1 MTKTVLSITTSL
13 SIAGVCLYEKEP
25 LEIENVREVLDNK
38 VETKSDFNKPILV
51 RPNVVFAKQITYAD
65 KSVSLKIEGLDWDQ
79 EMLEGVKFFEGFRP
93 KPYFCCAGVKTIGY
107 GCTDKNIVS
116 RGVISENSASYILNK
131 NLKIIQCKVLEE
143 VNVPLSDSQLC
154 ALTSFAYNVGMSN
167 LKKLINGP
175 NRLNEG
181 NYESVENIMPKY
193 RIAAGKVRKGLVKR
207 RAWEVSL
214 WKGEPINLAEH

>member
-1 MTKTVLSITTSL
+1 MMKTPLFIATLST
-13 SIAGVCLYEKEP
+13 IAGVCLYEKEP
-25 LEIENVREVLDNK
+25 LEIEAVREVA
-38 VETKSDFNKPILV
+38 ETKADFNKPILV
-51 RPNVVFAKQITYAD
+51 RPNVEQITYVD
-65 KSVSLKIEGLDWDQ
+65 KLVSLKIEKDWEQ
-79 EMLEGVKFFEGFRP
+79 EMLKGVKFFEGFRS

-116 RGVISENSASYILNK
+116 RGVISENKASDILHK
-131 NLKIIQCKVLEE
+131 NLKIIQNKVLEE
-143 VNVPLSDSQLC
+143 VNVPLSDYQLG
-154 ALTSFAYNVGMSN
+154 ALTSFAYNVGISN

-193 RIAAGKVRKGLVKR
+193 RIAAGKVRKGLEKR

-214 WKGEPINLAEH
+214 WKGEPTNLAKR

>member
-1 MTKTVLSITTSL
+1 MLMTKTILFIATLS
-13 SIAGVCLYEKEP
+13 SIVGVCLYEKESP
-25 LEIENVREVLDNK
+25 EIETVREVVDNK

-51 RPNVVFAKQITYAD
+51 RPNVVFVQQISYVD
-65 KSVSLKIEGLDWDQ
+65 KSVSLKIENLNWEQ
-79 EMLEGVKFFEGFRP
+79 EMLKGVKFFEGFRS

-116 RGVISENSASYILNK
+116 RGVISENKASDILHK
-131 NLKIIQCKVLEE
+131 NLKIIQGKVLEE

-154 ALTSFAYNVGMSN
+154 ALTSFAYNVGISN

-193 RIAAGKVRKGLVKR
+193 RIAGGKVRKGLEKR

-214 WKGEPINLAEH
+214 WKGEPEIL